1 MKLTITKSEFLRGLG
16 RIQSIVEKRN
26 SMPILANVLLD
37 APKKGKDSRLILSAT
52 DLEVGVRSQHPADVA
67 GAGALTVSAKKLFE
81 IVRELPDEKIELEGT
96 TSSYLE
102 IRCNRSRFT
111 LAGTAAEEYPTLPEF
126 SPEKTVPMPAAI
138 LSAMIECTMYA
149 ASVDE
154 TRYNLNGVYFEVLG
168 DPGGDVAG
176 GQGVI
181 RMVATDGHRLACAD
195 RKIEGD
201 ASALTSGVIIPRK
214 GLGEL
219 KRLVDEVDAEE
230 IELAFGSQSGLARKG
245 DVSLVMRLIEGEFP
259 NYAQVIPK
267 DLGRHLVLST
277 EALVQSVRRVALL
290 SSERSRAVK
299 LELGQGQLVI
309 SSNNPDLGDAREE
322 LDVDYGGDSLTV
334 GFNARYLLDAVGAIR
349 SKEVR
354 LSFQDDLSPCRI
366 TPPDDENTLAVV
378 MPMRI

>member
-67 GAGALTVSAKKLFE
+67 GPGALTVSAKKLFE

-168 DPGGDVAG
+168 NPAG
-176 GQGVI
+176 GSSDGQGLI
-181 RMVATDGHRLACAD
+181 RMVATDGHRLACVD
-195 RKIEGD
+195 RTIEGD

-259 NYAQVIPK
+259 NYGQVIPK

-277 EALVQSVRRVALL
+277 DVLVQSVRRVALL

-334 GFNARYLLDAVGAIR
+334 GFNARYLLDAVSAIR

-354 LSFQDDLSPCRI
+354 LSFQDELSPCRI
-366 TPPDDENTLAVV
+366 TPPEDENTLAVV

>member
-37 APKKGKDSRLILSAT
+37 APNKGKDSRLILSAT
-52 DLEVGVRSQHPADVA
+52 DLEVGVRSQHPADVSSA
-67 GAGALTVSAKKLFE
+67 GGLTVSAKKLFE

-96 TSSYLE
+96 TSSYLD

-168 DPGGDVAG
+168 DQGD
-176 GQGVI
+176 I
-181 RMVATDGHRLACAD
+181 RMVATDGHRLACVD

-201 ASALTSGVIIPRK
+201 ATALSSGVIIPRK

-230 IELAFGSQSGLARKG
+230 IELAFGRQSGLARKG
-245 DVSLVMRLIEGEFP
+245 DVTLVMRLIEGEFP
-259 NYAQVIPK
+259 NYGQVIPK
-267 DLGRHLVLST
+267 EPGRHLVLPSD
-277 EALVQSVRRVALL
+277 ALVQAVRRVALL

-299 LELGQGQLVI
+299 LELGQGQLII

-322 LDVDYGGDSLTV
+322 LDIDYAGDALTV
-334 GFNARYLLDAVGAIR
+334 GFNARYLLDAVSAIR
-349 SKEVR
+349 TKEVR
-354 LSFQDDLSPCRI
+354 LSFHDELSPCRI
-366 TPPDDENTLAVV
+366 TPPDDEATLAVV